1 MTAPPDTDPPTAR
14 PSAPTLVAVA
24 AVVVVLV
31 GMHFAAW
38 LIFLVSLSGF
48 ATLLL
53 TPVMKKLDRR
63 GVPGWASLTLAM
75 LLYLLTIALV
85 VILLVLGVAGFVN
98 ELPAQEPQIEDGLA
112 GIIGG
117 REQATV
123 IGAALV
129 GLLGFI
135 AGALAGAAVQI
146 GLSIFVV
153 AYLLLE
159 QRRGAERLMWAFP
172 GRPRILAWT
181 STTAGQLRTYLV
193 ARVLLGAIAAV
204 LDTIF
209 LVVLGVPSA
218 LLWGVLS
225 FLMSFVPNVG
235 FFIALIPPSIL
246 ALGVGG
252 VPLALTVA
260 IGYVVINLLIDY
272 AIQPRFIGSAV
283 NLSAVIFTLS
293 VFFWGIVLGPQGA
306 MLAGP
311 LTVIAANLAD
321 GWDASRPLARL
332 LADIVP
338 HAEQEPAQTA
348 EARAGATVEPA
359 PR

>member
-1 MTAPPDTDPPTAR
+1 MTAPPAPDPSAAR

-31 GMHFAAW
+31 GLHLAAW
-38 LIFLVSLSGF
+38 LIFLVALSGF

-53 TPVMKKLDRR
+53 TPVMEALERR
-63 GVPGWASLTLAM
+63 GVAGWASLTLAM
-75 LLYLLTIALV
+75 LVYLATIALV
-85 VILLVLGVAGFVN
+85 VILLVLGVAGFVAQ
-98 ELPAQEPQIEDGLA
+98 LPAQEAPIEDGVA
-112 GIIGG
+112 GIVGG
-117 REQATV
+117 REQATA
-123 IGAALV
+123 IAEALV
-129 GLLGFI
+129 GLLGAI
-135 AGALAGAAVQI
+135 ASALGEAAVQI
-146 GLSIFVV
+146 GLSVFVV

-159 QRRGAERLMWAFP
+159 RKRGAERLLWAFP

-181 STTAGQLRTYLV
+181 STTAGQLRSYLV

-204 LDTIF
+204 LDTIL
-209 LVVLGVPSA
+209 LVVLGIPSA

-235 FFIALIPPSIL
+235 FFIALIPPSVL
-246 ALGVGG
+246 ALGIGG

-260 IGYVVINLLIDY
+260 IGYVVINMTMDY

-283 NLSAVIFTLS
+283 NLSAVVVTLS

-306 MLAGP
+306 MLAVP
-311 LTVIAANLAD
+311 MTVIAANLAD

-338 HAEQEPAQTA
+338 RADTGPAPATEP
-348 EARAGATVEPA
+348 RGAPATEPA
-359 PR
+359 PH